1 MSGASEETAPAPERR
16 TKLIEVSLPLEA
28 INRESAREKSI
39 RHGHPSTL
47 HLWWAR
53 RPLAAARA
61 MLFAQLVDD
70 PSSRPDLYRGE
81 EEQKAARQELF
92 DLIEEMVPWEA
103 TRDERIMRKVREKIA
118 ESHGEGPLPPVLD
131 PFAGG
136 GTIPLEAHRLG
147 LQAYASDL
155 NPVPVVINK
164 ALIEI
169 PPLWAG
175 YKPVSLKADL
185 RTNHWP
191 GASGLAEDV
200 RQYGKWMCE
209 EAHARIGTHYPKTKL
224 EDGSEAAVIAWLWA
238 RTVVCPN
245 PTCGV
250 EMPLVTTWW
259 LSKKKNRPRW
269 IKPVVEGRDVRFEI
283 HDGPEGPPD
292 PPKQGRGAKF
302 TCLVCGDLTAD
313 GYIKAEGVA
322 GRMGARLLTTVAE
335 GKRQRIYLE
344 ATEEHER
351 AAVVDLAADVP
362 QERMPVNPRWFS
374 PPFYGLE
381 TYASLFTNRQLL
393 ALTTFSDLVGEAR
406 ERVERDAR
414 DAGMGE
420 AEAADYG
427 KAVALY
433 LGLASSRA
441 ADYCSTIA
449 TWSSNPQ
456 NELVRG
462 TFARQALPMTWDFA
476 ESNVF
481 GPSSGTLDIMV
492 TAVGKAL
499 DLLPA
504 EQTTGHAVQ
513 ADATTRTYD
522 NYVINTDPP
531 YYDNIGYAD
540 LSDFFY
546 VWLRRSL
553 SDIYPEV
560 MTTILT
566 PKEPE
571 LIASP
576 YRHGGS
582 REKAEDHF
590 ERGFVETF
598 THMRAGHHPDY
609 PLVVYYAFKQA
620 ESDDDNGIAS
630 TGWETMLNGLIQ
642 AGWSVTG
649 TWPVRT
655 ERSGRSIGIGT
666 NALASSVVLACRPR
680 HVTAHSTDRRG
691 FLRAL
696 RGELPDALRKLQEGN
711 LAPVDLPQ
719 SAIGPGIAVFSR
731 YAKVTEPD
739 GSAMRVR
746 TALELINDV
755 LADVLN
761 EQEGEFDQ
769 DTRWAIRWFMQHQW
783 AKGAFG
789 DAETLAKAYNVS
801 VKGLQDAHITGSG
814 DSKVWLVP
822 PAELPESY
830 DPESDARIS
839 VWEAAMH
846 LSRVLEGKGAKSGL
860 GPAGELLAGI
870 RRRGEFD
877 EDTIRDLTHLLY
889 SICDRRRWSES
900 GQWFNNLASAWS
912 DLQTEARAAEKRGPR
927 KPQHQPLF

>member
-1 MSGASEETAPAPERR
+1 MSGASEETAPAPAPERR

-70 PSSRPDLYRGE
+70 PSARPDLYPGE
-81 EEQKAARQELF
+81 EEQKAERQRLF

-103 TRDERIMRKVREKIA
+103 TRDERIMRKVREEIV
-118 ESHGEGPLPPVLD
+118 ESHGDGPLPPVLD

-147 LQAYASDL
+147 LEAHASDL

-169 PPLWAG
+169 PPKWAG
-175 YKPVSLKADL
+175 RKPVSPTAEL
-185 RTNHWP
+185 RHEGSWR

-200 RQYGKWMCE
+200 RQYGKWMRE
-209 EAHARIGTHYPKTKL
+209 RAYARIGTHYPKTKL

-238 RTVVCPN
+238 RTVACPD
-245 PTCGV
+245 PACGA
-250 EMPLVTTWW
+250 EMPLVRSFW
-259 LSKKKNRPRW
+259 LSKKKDRPRY
-269 IKPVVEGRDVRFEI
+269 IVPELVDGQVTFTIG
-283 HDGPEGPPD
+283 GPEGEPREGTVD
-292 PPKQGRGAKF
+292 GKGAE
-302 TCLVCGDLTAD
+302 CLVCGNRATLK
-313 GYIKAEGVA
+313 YVRAEGVA
-322 GRMGARLLTTVAE
+322 GRMGAVMMAVVAE
-335 GKRQRIYLE
+335 GKRQRIYLAPTAE
-344 ATEEHER
+344 Q
-351 AAVVDLAADVP
+351 VGAADVGRP
-362 QERMPVNPRWFS
+362 ADVPESELPEQALGFRVQG
-374 PPFYGLE
+374 YGMRKH
-381 TYASLFTNRQLL
+381 ADLFTNRQLL
-393 ALTTFSDLVGEAR
+393 AMTTFSDLVGEAR
-406 ERVERDAR
+406 GRVERDAQ
-414 DAGMGE
+414 DAGMGRS
-420 AEAADYG
+420 EAAEYG

-433 LGLASSRA
+433 LALASSRT
-441 ADYCSTIA
+441 ADLNNSIV
-449 TWSSNPQ
+449 TWSNSRDQARN
-456 NELVRG
+456 L
-462 TFARQALPMTWDFA
+462 FARQAIPMAWDFVEVSPFA
-476 ESNVF
+476 DAAGDLQVSVATA
-481 GPSSGTLDIMV
+481 GRVLDVLPTLD
-492 TAVGKAL
+492 A
-499 DLLPA
+499 P
-504 EQTTGHAVQ
+504 GHVVQ
-513 ADATTRTYD
+513 ADATTRPYD
-522 NYVINTDPP
+522 GYVINTDPP

-540 LSDFFY
+540 LADFFY

-553 SDIYPEV
+553 GDIYPEV
-560 MTTILT
+560 MSTILT

-571 LIASP
+571 LIATP
-576 YRHGGS
+576 FRHNGNWEAA
-582 REKAEDHF
+582 EKHF

-609 PLVVYYAFKQA
+609 PLTVYYAFKQSETDA
-620 ESDDDNGIAS
+620 EDGTAS
-630 TGWETMLNGLIQ
+630 TGWETLLSGLIE

-655 ERSGRSIGIGT
+655 ERTGRSRDIGS

-680 HVTAHSTDRRG
+680 HVTADSTDRRG

-696 RGELPDALRKLQEGN
+696 RSELPDKLRKLQEGN

-739 GSAMRVR
+739 GSPMRVR
-746 TALELINDV
+746 TALGLINDV

-769 DTRWAIRWFMQHQW
+769 DTRWAIRWFEQFQW
-783 AKGAFG
+783 GKGTFG

-801 VKGLQDAHITGSG
+801 VKGLQDAHITASG
-814 DSKVWLVP
+814 DSKVWLVA
-822 PAELPESY
+822 PADLPESY
-830 DPESDARIS
+830 DPETDARIS

-846 LSRVLEGKGAKSGL
+846 LSRVLEGKGAQSGV

-870 RRRGEFD
+870 RARGEFD
-877 EDTIRDLTHLLY
+877 EDAIRDLAHLLY

-900 GQWFNNLASAWS
+900 GQRFNNLASAWS
-912 DLQTEARAAEKRGPR
+912 DLQTEARNAEKRGPR

>member
-1 MSGASEETAPAPERR
+1 MSGATEETAPERR

-70 PSSRPDLYRGE
+70 PSTRSDLSP
-81 EEQKAARQELF
+81 EEQKAERQKLF

-118 ESHGEGPLPPVLD
+118 ESHGDGPIPPILD

-147 LQAYASDL
+147 LESHASDL

-169 PPLWAG
+169 PPKWAG
-175 YKPVSLKADL
+175 RKPVSPTAEL
-185 RTNHWP
+185 RTDGSWR

-200 RQYGKWMCE
+200 RQYGLWMRE
-209 EAHARIGTHYPKTKL
+209 QAHARIGAHYPKAKL
-224 EDGSEAAVIAWLWA
+224 EDGSEAVVIAWLWA
-238 RTVVCPN
+238 RTVTCPS
-245 PTCGV
+245 PSCGA
-250 EMPLVTTWW
+250 EMPLVRSFW
-259 LSKKKNRPRW
+259 LSTKKTRPAYV
-269 IKPVVEGRDVRFEI
+269 IPETV
-283 HDGPEGPPD
+283 DGKVTFTIGGPKGEPRAGTVD
-292 PPKQGRGAKF
+292 GKGAE
-302 TCLVCGDLTAD
+302 CLVCGDRTTLK
-313 GYIKAEGVA
+313 YVRAEGVA
-322 GRMGARLLTTVAE
+322 GRMGAVMMAVVAA
-335 GKRQRIYLE
+335 GKRRRLYLPP
-344 ATEEHER
+344 TPEHVG
-351 AAVVDLAADVP
+351 AAEVGRPADVP
-362 QERMPVNPRWFS
+362 ESDLPEQALGFRVQG
-374 PPFYGLE
+374 YGMRKH
-381 TYASLFTNRQLL
+381 ADLFTNRQLL
-393 ALTTFSDLVGEAR
+393 ALTTFSDLVGEAL

-414 DAGMGE
+414 AAGMGE
-420 AEAADYG
+420 GEAAEYG

-433 LGLASSRA
+433 LGLASSRM
-441 ADYCSTIA
+441 ADLNNSIV
-449 TWSSNPQ
+449 TWSNSRDQARN
-456 NELVRG
+456 L
-462 TFARQALPMTWDFA
+462 FARQAIPMAWDFA
-476 ESNVF
+476 EVSPFADAAGDLQVSVETA
-481 GPSSGTLDIMV
+481 GRVIDVLPTISASGHV
-492 TAVGKAL
+492 A
-499 DLLPA
+499 
-504 EQTTGHAVQ
+504 Q
-513 ADATTRTYD
+513 ADATTRPYDTY
-522 NYVINTDPP
+522 VVNTDPP

-540 LSDFFY
+540 LADFFY

-553 SDIYPEV
+553 GGIYPEV
-560 MTTILT
+560 MSTILT

-571 LIASP
+571 LIATP
-576 YRHGGS
+576 YRHNGS
-582 REKAEDHF
+582 WEAAERHF
-590 ERGFVETF
+590 EQGFVETF
-598 THMRAGHHPDY
+598 SHMRAGHHPDY
-609 PLVVYYAFKQA
+609 PLTVYYAFKQS
-620 ESDDDNGIAS
+620 ETDEEDGTAS
-630 TGWETMLNGLIQ
+630 TGWETLLSGMIA

-655 ERSGRSIGIGT
+655 ERSGRSRDIGS

-680 HVTAHSTDRRG
+680 HATAGSTDRRG

-696 RGELPDALRKLQEGN
+696 RSELPDKLRKLQEGN

-731 YAKVTEPD
+731 YTKVTEPD

-746 TALELINDV
+746 TALGLINDV

-769 DTRWAIRWFMQHQW
+769 DTRWAIRWFEQFQW
-783 AKGAFG
+783 GKGAFG

-801 VKGLQDAHITGSG
+801 VKGLQDAQITKSG
-814 DSKVWLVP
+814 DSKVWLVA
-822 PAELPESY
+822 PADLPETY
-830 DPESDARIS
+830 DPETDARIS

-846 LSRVLEGKGAKSGL
+846 LSRVLEGKGADSGV

-877 EDTIRDLTHLLY
+877 EDTIRDLAHLLY

-900 GQWFNNLASAWS
+900 GQRFNNLASAWS

-927 KPQHQPLF
+927 KPTHQPLF

>member
-1 MSGASEETAPAPERR
+1 MSGATEETAPERR
-16 TKLIEVSLPLEA
+16 TKLIEVSLPLEE

-70 PSSRPDLYRGE
+70 PSARPDLYPGE
-81 EEQKAARQELF
+81 EEQKAERTRLFEL
-92 DLIEEMVPWEA
+92 IKEMVPWEA

-118 ESHGEGPLPPVLD
+118 ESHGDGPLPPVLD

-147 LQAYASDL
+147 LEAHASDL

-169 PPLWAG
+169 PPKWAG
-175 YKPVSLKADL
+175 CKPVSPTAEL
-185 RTNHWP
+185 RHEGSWR

-200 RQYGKWMCE
+200 RQYGKWMRQQ
-209 EAHARIGTHYPKTKL
+209 AYARIGTHYPKAKL

-238 RTVVCPN
+238 RTVTCPN
-245 PTCGV
+245 PACGV
-250 EMPLVTTWW
+250 EMPLVRSFW
-259 LSKKKNRPRW
+259 LTKNKGRPAY
-269 IKPVVEGRDVRFEI
+269 VVPEAADGKVRFTIGGPKGEPRAGTV
-283 HDGPEGPPD
+283 DG
-292 PPKQGRGAKF
+292 KGAE
-302 TCLVCGDLTAD
+302 CLVCGDRATLK
-313 GYIKAEGVA
+313 YVRAEGVA
-322 GRMGARLLTTVAE
+322 GRMGEMMMAVVAE
-335 GKRQRIYLE
+335 GKRRRLYLPPTAE
-344 ATEEHER
+344 Q
-351 AAVVDLAADVP
+351 VGAADVM
-362 QERMPVNPRWFS
+362 RPVDVPESELPDQALGFRVQG
-374 PPFYGLE
+374 YGMRKH
-381 TYASLFTNRQLL
+381 ADLFTNRQLL

-406 ERVERDAR
+406 ERVEWDAR
-414 DAGMGE
+414 DTGME
-420 AEAADYG
+420 ESQAAEYG

-433 LGLASSRA
+433 LGFLVSAV
-441 ADYCSTIA
+441 ADDLSTICSWRSSHGTGA
-449 TWSSNPQ
+449 TRS
-456 NELVRG
+456 
-462 TFARQALPMTWDFA
+462 TFARQALPMVWDFA
-476 ESNVF
+476 ESNPF
-481 GPSSGTLDIMV
+481 AGAAGDLE
-492 TAVGKAL
+492 TAVVSIGRAI
-499 DLLPA
+499 DALPA
-504 EQTTGHAVQ
+504 AGSGWAQQ
-513 ADATTRTYD
+513 ADARNVD
-522 NYVINTDPP
+522 LSAKPVINTDPP

-540 LSDFFY
+540 LADFFY

-553 SDIYPEV
+553 GGIYPEV
-560 MTTILT
+560 MSTILT

-571 LIASP
+571 LIATP
-576 YRHGGS
+576 HRHNGNWEAA
-582 REKAEDHF
+582 EKHF

-598 THMRAGHHPDY
+598 THMRASHHPDY
-609 PLVVYYAFKQA
+609 PLTVYYAFKQA
-620 ESDDDNGIAS
+620 ETDAEDGTAS
-630 TGWETMLNGLIQ
+630 TGCETLLSGLIE

-655 ERSGRSIGIGT
+655 ERTGRSRDIGS

-680 HVTAHSTDRRG
+680 HITAGSTDRRG

-696 RGELPDALRKLQEGN
+696 RSELPDKLRKLQEGN

-739 GSAMRVR
+739 GSPMRVR
-746 TALELINDV
+746 TALGLINDV

-769 DTRWAIRWFMQHQW
+769 DTRWAIRWFEQFQW
-783 AKGAFG
+783 GKGTFG

-801 VKGLQDAHITGSG
+801 VKGLQDAHITRSG
-814 DSKVWLVP
+814 DSKVWLVA
-822 PAELPESY
+822 PADLPESY
-830 DPESDARIS
+830 DPGTDLRIS

-846 LSRVLEGKGAKSGL
+846 LSRVLEGKGAQSGV

-877 EDTIRDLTHLLY
+877 EDTIRDLAHLLY

-900 GQWFNNLASAWS
+900 GQRFNNLASAWS

>member
-1 MSGASEETAPAPERR
+1 MSGATEETAPERR

-70 PSSRPDLYRGE
+70 PSARPDLYPGE
-81 EEQKAARQELF
+81 EEQKAARQKLF

-118 ESHGEGPLPPVLD
+118 ESNGGSVPPVLD

-147 LQAYASDL
+147 VEAHASDL
-155 NPVPVVINK
+155 NPVPVLINK

-169 PPLWAG
+169 PPRWAG
-175 YKPVSLKADL
+175 RRPVSPDAEL
-185 RTNHWP
+185 RTDDWP

-200 RQYGKWMCE
+200 RQYGKWMRE
-209 EAHARIGTHYPKTKL
+209 QAHARIGAHYPMAKR
-224 EDGSEAAVIAWLWA
+224 EDGSKAAVIAWLWA
-238 RTVVCPN
+238 RTVACPN
-245 PTCGV
+245 PACGV
-250 EMPLVTTWW
+250 EMPLVRSFW
-259 LSKKKNRPRW
+259 LSKKKDRPAYV
-269 IKPVVEGRDVRFEI
+269 IPETKGGTVTFTIGGPKGEPRDGTV
-283 HDGPEGPPD
+283 DG
-292 PPKQGRGAKF
+292 KGAE
-302 TCLVCGDLTAD
+302 CLVCGDRTTLK
-313 GYIKAEGVA
+313 YVRAEGAA
-322 GRMGARLLTTVAE
+322 GRMGAMMMAVVAE
-335 GKRQRIYLE
+335 GKRRRVYVPP
-344 ATEEHER
+344 TPEHL
-351 AAVVDLAADVP
+351 AAADVL
-362 QERMPVNPRWFS
+362 RPVNVPESELPEKALSFRVQA
-374 PPFYGLE
+374 YGMRKHAE
-381 TYASLFTNRQLL
+381 LFTNRQLL

-406 ERVERDAR
+406 EKVERDAGE
-414 DAGMGE
+414 AGMDV
-420 AEAADYG
+420 AEAAEYA

-456 NELVRG
+456 NELVRS

-499 DLLPA
+499 DFLPA
-504 EQTTGHAVQ
+504 EQTTGHADQ

-522 NYVINTDPP
+522 KYVINTDPP

-553 SDIYPEV
+553 GGIYSEV
-560 MTTILT
+560 MSTILT

-571 LIASP
+571 LIASS
-576 YRHGGS
+576 YRHGS

-590 ERGFVETF
+590 ERGFVKTF
-598 THMRAGHHPDY
+598 THMRAGHHADY
-609 PLVVYYAFKQA
+609 PLVVYYAFKQSETDD
-620 ESDDDNGIAS
+620 ESGIAS

-642 AGWSVTG
+642 TGWSVTG

-655 ERSGRSIGIGT
+655 ERTGRSIGIGT
-666 NALASSVVLACRPR
+666 NALASSVVLTCRPR
-680 HVTAHSTDRRG
+680 HATAGSTDRRG

-696 RGELPDALRKLQEGN
+696 RSELPDKLRKLQEGN

-739 GSAMRVR
+739 GSPMRVR
-746 TALELINDV
+746 TALGLINDV

-769 DTRWAIRWFMQHQW
+769 GTRWAIRWFEQFQW
-783 AKGAFG
+783 GKGAFG

-801 VKGLQDAHITGSG
+801 VKGLQDAHITKSG
-814 DSKVWLVP
+814 DSKVWLVAP
-822 PAELPESY
+822 VDLPESY
-830 DPESDARIS
+830 APDTDARIS

-846 LSRVLEGKGAKSGL
+846 LSRLLEGKGSGSGL

-877 EDTIRDLTHLLY
+877 EDTIRDLAHLLY

-900 GQWFNNLASAWS
+900 GQRFNNLASAWS
-912 DLQTEARAAEKRGPR
+912 DLQTEARAAEKRGPS
-927 KPQHQPLF
+927 KPTHQPLF

>member
-1 MSGASEETAPAPERR
+1 MSGATEETAPERR
-16 TKLIEVSLPLEA
+16 TKLIEVSLPLEV

-70 PSSRPDLYRGE
+70 PSARPDLYPTE
-81 EEQKAARQELF
+81 DKQKAARQDLF
-92 DLIEEMVPWEA
+92 DLIEKMVPWEA
-103 TRDERIMRKVREKIA
+103 TRDERIMREVREKIA
-118 ESHGEGPLPPVLD
+118 ESHGDGPLPPILD

-147 LQAYASDL
+147 LEAHASDL

-169 PPLWAG
+169 PPRWAG
-175 YKPVSLKADL
+175 RKPVSPTAEL
-185 RTNHWP
+185 RTDSWP

-200 RQYGKWMCE
+200 RQYGGWMRE
-209 EAHARIGTHYPKTKL
+209 QARARIGSHYPKAKL

-238 RTVVCPN
+238 RTVACPN
-245 PTCGV
+245 PSCGV

-259 LSKKKNRPRW
+259 LSKKKNRLRW
-269 IKPVVEGRDVRFEI
+269 INPVVEGRDVRFEI

-302 TCLVCGDLTAD
+302 TCLVCGDPTPE
-313 GYIKAEGVA
+313 GYIKAEGMA
-322 GRMGARLLTTVAE
+322 RRMGARLLATVAE

-344 ATEEHER
+344 ATEEHEVA
-351 AAVVDLAADVP
+351 AAVERPADVP
-362 QERMPVNPRWFS
+362 EQLLAEDPRNIWCVN
-374 PPFYGLE
+374 YGL
-381 TYASLFTNRQLL
+381 SSVDRLFTNRQLL
-393 ALTTFSDLVGEAR
+393 ALTMFSDLVGEAH

-420 AEAADYG
+420 AEAAEYG

-433 LGLASSRA
+433 LGLASSRT
-441 ADYCSTIA
+441 ADLNNSIV
-449 TWSSNPQ
+449 TWSNSRDQARN
-456 NELVRG
+456 L
-462 TFARQALPMTWDFA
+462 FSRQAIPMAWDFVEVSPFA
-476 ESNVF
+476 DAAGDLQVSVATAGRVIEVL
-481 GPSSGTLDIMV
+481 PTIDASGHV
-492 TAVGKAL
+492 T
-499 DLLPA
+499 
-504 EQTTGHAVQ
+504 Q
-513 ADATTRTYD
+513 ADATTRPYD
-522 NYVINTDPP
+522 NYVVNTDPP

-553 SDIYPEV
+553 GSIYPEV
-560 MTTILT
+560 MSTILT

-582 REKAEDHF
+582 KGKAEEHF
-590 ERGFVETF
+590 ERGFIETF
-598 THMRAGHHPDY
+598 TRMRAGHHPDC

-620 ESDDDNGIAS
+620 ENDDEDGTAS

-642 AGWSVTG
+642 AGWTVTG

-655 ERSGRSIGIGT
+655 ERAGRSIGIGT

-680 HVTAHSTDRRG
+680 HVTAGSTDRRG

-696 RGELPDALRKLQEGN
+696 GSELPDKLRKLQEGN

-739 GSAMRVR
+739 GTAMRVR
-746 TALELINDV
+746 TALGLINDV

-769 DTRWAIRWFMQHQW
+769 DTRWAIRWFEQFQW
-783 AKGAFG
+783 GKGAFG

-801 VKGLQDAHITGSG
+801 VRGLQDAHITGSG
-814 DSKVWLVP
+814 NSKVWLVA
-822 PAELPESY
+822 PADLPESY

-846 LSRVLEGKGAKSGL
+846 LSRVLEGKGAQSGV

-877 EDTIRDLTHLLY
+877 EDTIRDLAHLLY
-889 SICDRRRWSES
+889 SFCERRRWSES
-900 GQWFNNLASAWS
+900 GQRFNNLASAWS
-912 DLQTEARAAEKRGPR
+912 DLQAEARRAEKRGPR
-927 KPQHQPLF
+927 KPEHQPLF

>member
-1 MSGASEETAPAPERR
+1 VSGATEETAPERR
-16 TKLIEVSLPLEA
+16 TKLIEVSLPLEV

-70 PSSRPDLYRGE
+70 PSSRSDLSD
-81 EEQKAARQELF
+81 EEQKAERQKLF

-118 ESHGEGPLPPVLD
+118 ESHGDGPLPPILD

-147 LQAYASDL
+147 LESHASDL

-169 PPLWAG
+169 PPRWAG
-175 YKPVSLKADL
+175 RKPVSPTAEL
-185 RTNHWP
+185 RTDGSWR

-200 RQYGKWMCE
+200 RQYGKWMRE
-209 EAHARIGTHYPKTKL
+209 QAHARIGAHYPKAKL

-238 RTVVCPN
+238 RTVTCPN

-250 EMPLVTTWW
+250 DMPLVSTWW

-269 IKPVVEGRDVRFEI
+269 IKPEVEGKSVRFEI
-283 HDGPEGPPD
+283 HDGPEGPSD

-302 TCLVCGDLTAD
+302 TCLVCGDLTSES
-313 GYIKAEGVA
+313 YIKAEGMA
-322 GRMGARLLTTVAE
+322 GRMGARLLATVAE

-344 ATEEHER
+344 ATEEQER
-351 AAVVDLAADVP
+351 AADAERPDDVP
-362 QERMPVNPRWFS
+362 EQLLAEDPRNIWCVN
-374 PPFYGLE
+374 YGL
-381 TYASLFTNRQLL
+381 TSMDRLFTNRQLL

-414 DAGMGE
+414 AAGMRE
-420 AEAADYG
+420 NEAAEYG
-427 KAVALY
+427 KTVALY
-433 LGLASSRA
+433 LGLASSRM

-456 NELVRG
+456 NELVRS

-481 GPSSGTLDIMV
+481 GPSSGTLDIMI

-499 DLLPA
+499 DVLPA
-504 EQTTGHAVQ
+504 EQATGHAVQ
-513 ADATTRTYD
+513 ADATTRPYD

-553 SDIYPEV
+553 GGIYPEI
-560 MTTILT
+560 MSTILT

-582 REKAEDHF
+582 WEKAETHF
-590 ERGFVETF
+590 EQGFVETF
-598 THMRAGHHPDY
+598 THMRAGHHPDF
-609 PLVVYYAFKQA
+609 PLVVYYAFKQS
-620 ESDDDNGIAS
+620 ESDDEDGTAS

-655 ERSGRSIGIGT
+655 ERAGRSIGIGT

-680 HVTAHSTDRRG
+680 HVTAGSTDRRG

-696 RGELPDALRKLQEGN
+696 RNELPDKLRKLQEGN

-731 YAKVTEPD
+731 YTKVTEPD

-746 TALELINDV
+746 TALGLINDV

-769 DTRWAIRWFMQHQW
+769 DTRWAIRWFEQFQW
-783 AKGAFG
+783 GKGAFG

-801 VKGLQDAHITGSG
+801 VKGLQDAQITSSG
-814 DSKVWLVP
+814 DSKVWLVA
-822 PAELPESY
+822 PADLPETY
-830 DPESDARIS
+830 DPETDARIS

-846 LSRVLEGKGAKSGL
+846 LSRVLEGKGADSGV

-877 EDTIRDLTHLLY
+877 EDTIRDLAHLLY

-900 GQWFNNLASAWS
+900 GQRFNNLASAWS

-927 KPQHQPLF
+927 KPTHQPLF

>member
-1 MSGASEETAPAPERR
+1 MSGATEGTAPERR
-16 TKLIEVSLPLEA
+16 TKLIEVALPLEA

-70 PSSRPDLYRGE
+70 PSARPDLYPGE
-81 EEQKAARQELF
+81 EEQKAARQKLF

-103 TRDERIMRKVREKIA
+103 TREERIMRKVREKIA
-118 ESHGEGPLPPVLD
+118 ESNGDGPLPPVLD

-147 LQAYASDL
+147 LQAHASDL

-169 PPLWAG
+169 PPRWAG
-175 YKPVSLKADL
+175 SKPVSPTADL

-200 RQYGKWMCE
+200 RQYGKWMRQQ
-209 EAHARIGTHYPKTKL
+209 AQTRIGAHYPKAKL
-224 EDGSEAAVIAWLWA
+224 EDGGEAPVIAWLWA
-238 RTVVCPN
+238 RTVTCPN
-245 PTCGV
+245 PACGV

-259 LSKKKNRPRW
+259 LSKKKDRPRW
-269 IKPVVEGRDVRFEI
+269 INPVVEGKNFRFEI

-302 TCLVCGDLTAD
+302 TCLVCGDLTND

-322 GRMGARLLTTVAE
+322 GRIGARLLATVAE
-335 GKRQRIYLE
+335 GKRRRIYLE

-351 AAVVDLAADVP
+351 AAAVERPGDVP
-362 QERMPVNPRWFS
+362 EQMLAEDPRNIWCVN
-374 PPFYGLE
+374 YGLI
-381 TYASLFTNRQLL
+381 SVDRLFTNRQLL
-393 ALTTFSDLVGEAR
+393 ALTTVSDLVGEAR
-406 ERVERDAR
+406 ERVEADAR
-414 DAGMGE
+414 NAGMGE
-420 AEAADYG
+420 VKAAEYG

-433 LGLASSRA
+433 LGFLVSAV
-441 ADYCSTIA
+441 ADDLSTICSWRTSHGTGA
-449 TWSSNPQ
+449 TRS
-456 NELVRG
+456 
-462 TFARQALPMTWDFA
+462 TFARQALPMVWDFA
-476 ESNVF
+476 ESNPF
-481 GPSSGTLDIMV
+481 AGAAGDLE
-492 TAVGKAL
+492 TAAVSIGRTIDA
-499 DLLPA
+499 LPA
-504 EQTTGHAVQ
+504 AIPGSAQQ
-513 ADATTRTYD
+513 ADARTVD
-522 NYVINTDPP
+522 LSAGPVISTDPP

-546 VWLRRSL
+546 VWLRRSIG
-553 SDIYPEV
+553 DIYPEV
-560 MTTILT
+560 MSTILT

-582 REKAEDHF
+582 WEKAEDYF
-590 ERGFVETF
+590 EQGFVETF
-598 THMRAGHHPDY
+598 THMRVGHHPDY

-620 ESDDDNGIAS
+620 ESDDEDGIAS

-680 HVTAHSTDRRG
+680 HVTAGSTDRRG

-696 RGELPDALRKLQEGN
+696 RSELPDKLRKLQEGN

-746 TALELINDV
+746 TALGLINDV
-755 LADVLN
+755 LAEVLN
-761 EQEGEFDQ
+761 EQEGEFDK
-769 DTRWAIRWFMQHQW
+769 DTRWAIRWFEQFQW
-783 AKGAFG
+783 VKGAFG

-801 VKGLQDAHITGSG
+801 VKGLQDAQITKSG
-814 DSKVWLVP
+814 DSKVWLVA
-822 PAELPESY
+822 PADLPESY

-870 RRRGEFD
+870 RRRAEFD
-877 EDTIRDLTHLLY
+877 EDTIRDLAHLLY

-900 GQWFNNLASAWS
+900 GQRFNNLASAWS

-927 KPQHQPLF
+927 KPEHQPLF

>member
-70 PSSRPDLYRGE
+70 PASRPDLYRGE

-118 ESHGEGPLPPVLD
+118 ESHGDGPLPPVLD

-169 PPLWAG
+169 PPKWAG
-175 YKPVSLKADL
+175 RKPVSPTAEL
-185 RTNHWP
+185 RHEGSWR

-200 RQYGKWMCE
+200 RQYGKWMRE
-209 EAHARIGTHYPKTKL
+209 RAYASIGKHYPKAKL
-224 EDGSEAAVIAWLWA
+224 EDGTERPVIAWLWA
-238 RTVVCPN
+238 RTVACPD
-245 PTCGV
+245 PACGA
-250 EMPLVTTWW
+250 EMPLVRSFW
-259 LSKKKNRPRW
+259 LSKKKDRPRY
-269 IKPVVEGRDVRFEI
+269 IVPEPMDGQVTFTIG
-283 HDGPEGPPD
+283 GPEGEPREGTVD
-292 PPKQGRGAKF
+292 GKGAE
-302 TCLVCGDLTAD
+302 CLVCGNRATLK
-313 GYIKAEGVA
+313 YVRAEGVA
-322 GRMGARLLTTVAE
+322 GRMSAVMMAVVAE
-335 GKRQRIYLE
+335 GKRRRIYLPP
-344 ATEEHER
+344 TMEHVG
-351 AAVVDLAADVP
+351 AAEVGRPAKVPESELPEKALSFRVQAYGMTKHAD
-362 QERMPVNPRWFS
+362 
-374 PPFYGLE
+374 
-381 TYASLFTNRQLL
+381 LFTNRQLL
-393 ALTTFSDLVGEAR
+393 ALTTFGDLVGEAR
-406 ERVERDAR
+406 KRVERDAR
-414 DAGMGE
+414 GAGME
-420 AEAADYG
+420 KAEAAEYG

-441 ADYCSTIA
+441 ADYCSTIS

-456 NELVRG
+456 NELVRS

-499 DLLPA
+499 ELLPA
-504 EQTTGHAVQ
+504 EQATGNAVQ
-513 ADATTRTYD
+513 ADATTRSYD
-522 NYVINTDPP
+522 DYVINTDPP

-540 LSDFFY
+540 LSDYFY
-546 VWLRRSL
+546 VWLRSSL

-560 MTTILT
+560 MSTILT

-590 ERGFVETF
+590 EQGFVETF
-598 THMRAGHHPDY
+598 THMRAGHHPDF

-620 ESDDDNGIAS
+620 ETDNENGIAS

-680 HVTAHSTDRRG
+680 HVTAGSTDRRG

-696 RGELPDALRKLQEGN
+696 RSELPEKLRKLQEGN

-739 GSAMRVR
+739 GSPMRVR
-746 TALELINDV
+746 TALGLINDV

-769 DTRWAIRWFMQHQW
+769 DTRWAIRWFEQFHW
-783 AKGAFG
+783 GKGTFG

-801 VKGLQDAHITGSG
+801 VKGLEDAHITASG
-814 DSKVWLVP
+814 DSKVWLVA
-822 PAELPESY
+822 PADLPESY
-830 DPESDARIS
+830 DPETDVRIS

-846 LSRVLEGKGAKSGL
+846 LSRVLDGKGAQSGV

-870 RRRGEFD
+870 RQRGEFD
-877 EDTIRDLTHLLY
+877 EDAIRDLAHLLY
-889 SICDRRRWSES
+889 SVCDRRRWSES
-900 GQWFNNLASAWS
+900 GQRFNNLASAWS

>member
-1 MSGASEETAPAPERR
+1 MSGATEETAPERR

-70 PSSRPDLYRGE
+70 PSARPDLYPGE
-81 EEQKAARQELF
+81 EEQKAARQKLF

-118 ESHGEGPLPPVLD
+118 ESNGGSVPPVLD

-147 LQAYASDL
+147 LKAHASDL

-169 PPLWAG
+169 PPRWAG
-175 YKPVSLKADL
+175 RRPVSPNAEL
-185 RTNHWP
+185 RTDDWP

-200 RQYGKWMCE
+200 RQYGKWMRDQ
-209 EAHARIGTHYPKTKL
+209 AYARIGTHYPKAKL
-224 EDGSEAAVIAWLWA
+224 EDGSEAVVIAWLWA
-238 RTVVCPN
+238 RTVACPN
-245 PTCGV
+245 PACGV
-250 EMPLVTTWW
+250 EMPLVRSFW
-259 LSKKKNRPRW
+259 LSKKKDRPAY
-269 IKPVVEGRDVRFEI
+269 VVPETRGGTVTFTIGGPKGEPRDGTV
-283 HDGPEGPPD
+283 DG
-292 PPKQGRGAKF
+292 KGAE
-302 TCLVCGDLTAD
+302 CLVCGDRAPLK
-313 GYIKAEGVA
+313 YVRAEGVA
-322 GRMGARLLTTVAE
+322 GRMGAMMMAVVAE
-335 GKRQRIYLE
+335 GQRRRVYLPPT
-344 ATEEHER
+344 AEH
-351 AAVVDLAADVP
+351 VGAADVGRP
-362 QERMPVNPRWFS
+362 ADVPESELPDQALGFRVQG
-374 PPFYGLE
+374 YGMRKH
-381 TYASLFTNRQLL
+381 ADLFTNRQLL

-414 DAGMGE
+414 NAGMRE
-420 AEAADYG
+420 EDAAEYA

-433 LGLASSRA
+433 LALAFSRT
-441 ADYCSTIA
+441 ADLNNSIV
-449 TWSSNPQ
+449 TWSNSRDQARN
-456 NELVRG
+456 L
-462 TFARQALPMTWDFA
+462 FARQAIPMAWDFVEVSPFA
-476 ESNVF
+476 DAAGDLQVSVATA
-481 GPSSGTLDIMV
+481 GRVLD
-492 TAVGKAL
+492 T
-499 DLLPA
+499 LPA
-504 EQTTGHAVQ
+504 IEVPGYVTQ

-522 NYVINTDPP
+522 NFVINTDPP

-540 LSDFFY
+540 LADFFY

-553 SDIYPEV
+553 GSIYPEV
-560 MTTILT
+560 MSTILT

-571 LIASP
+571 LIATP
-576 YRHGGS
+576 FRHNGNW
-582 REKAEDHF
+582 EAAERHF

-598 THMRAGHHPDY
+598 SHMRAGHHPDY
-609 PLVVYYAFKQA
+609 PLAVYYAFKQSETDA
-620 ESDDDNGIAS
+620 VDGTAS
-630 TGWETMLNGLIQ
+630 TGWETLLSGLIE

-655 ERSGRSIGIGT
+655 ERTGRSRDIGS

-680 HVTAHSTDRRG
+680 HITAGSTDRRG

-696 RGELPDALRKLQEGN
+696 RSELPDKLRKLQEGN

-739 GSAMRVR
+739 GSPMRVR
-746 TALELINDV
+746 TALGLINDV

-769 DTRWAIRWFMQHQW
+769 DTRWAIRWFEQFQW
-783 AKGAFG
+783 GKGAFG

-801 VKGLQDAHITGSG
+801 VKGLQDAQITKSG
-814 DSKVWLVP
+814 DSKVWLVA
-822 PAELPESY
+822 PADLPASY
-830 DPESDARIS
+830 DPETDARIS

-846 LSRVLEGKGAKSGL
+846 LSRLLEGKGSGSGL

-870 RRRGEFD
+870 RRRGAFD
-877 EDTIRDLTHLLY
+877 EDAIRDLAHLLY

-900 GQWFNNLASAWS
+900 GQLFNNLASAWS
-912 DLQTEARAAEKRGPR
+912 DLQTEARAAEKRGPS
-927 KPQHQPLF
+927 KPTHQPLF

>member
-1 MSGASEETAPAPERR
+1 MSGATEETAPERR

-70 PSSRPDLYRGE
+70 PSMRSDLSE
-81 EEQKAARQELF
+81 EEQKAERQKLF

-118 ESHGEGPLPPVLD
+118 ESHGDSPLPPVLD

-147 LQAYASDL
+147 LESHASDL

-169 PPLWAG
+169 PPRWAG
-175 YKPVSLKADL
+175 RKPVSPTAEL
-185 RTNHWP
+185 RTDGSWR

-200 RQYGKWMCE
+200 RQYGKWMRE
-209 EAHARIGTHYPKTKL
+209 QAHARIGAHYPKAKL
-224 EDGSEAAVIAWLWA
+224 EDGSEAPVIAWLWA
-238 RTVVCPN
+238 RTVTCPS
-245 PTCGV
+245 PSCGA
-250 EMPLVTTWW
+250 EMPLVRSFW
-259 LSKKKNRPRW
+259 LSTKKTRPAYV
-269 IKPVVEGRDVRFEI
+269 IPETV
-283 HDGPEGPPD
+283 DGKVTFAIGGPKGGPRAGTVD
-292 PPKQGRGAKF
+292 GKGAE
-302 TCLVCGDLTAD
+302 CLVCGDRATLK
-313 GYIKAEGVA
+313 YVRAEGVA
-322 GRMGARLLTTVAE
+322 GRMGAVMMAVVAA
-335 GKRQRIYLE
+335 GKRRRLYLPP
-344 ATEEHER
+344 TPEHVG
-351 AAVVDLAADVP
+351 AAEVGRPADVP
-362 QERMPVNPRWFS
+362 ESDLPDQALGFRVQG
-374 PPFYGLE
+374 YGMRKH
-381 TYASLFTNRQLL
+381 ADLFTNRQLL

-414 DAGMGE
+414 AAGMGE
-420 AEAADYG
+420 GEAAEYG
-427 KAVALY
+427 RAVALY
-433 LGLASSRA
+433 LGLASSRM
-441 ADYCSTIA
+441 ADLNNSIV
-449 TWSSNPQ
+449 TWSNSRDQARN
-456 NELVRG
+456 L
-462 TFARQALPMTWDFA
+462 FARQAIPMAWDFA
-476 ESNVF
+476 EVSPFADAAGDLQVSVETA
-481 GPSSGTLDIMV
+481 GRVIDVLPTISASGHV
-492 TAVGKAL
+492 A
-499 DLLPA
+499 
-504 EQTTGHAVQ
+504 Q
-513 ADATTRTYD
+513 ADATTRPYDTY
-522 NYVINTDPP
+522 VVNTDPP

-540 LSDFFY
+540 LADFFY

-553 SDIYPEV
+553 RDIYPEV
-560 MTTILT
+560 MSTILT

-571 LIASP
+571 LIATP
-576 YRHGGS
+576 YRHNGS
-582 REKAEDHF
+582 WEAAERHF
-590 ERGFVETF
+590 EQGFVETF
-598 THMRAGHHPDY
+598 SHMREGHHPDY
-609 PLVVYYAFKQA
+609 PLTVYYAFKQS
-620 ESDDDNGIAS
+620 ETDEEDGTAS
-630 TGWETMLNGLIQ
+630 TGWETLLSGMIA

-655 ERSGRSIGIGT
+655 ERSGRSRDIGS

-680 HVTAHSTDRRG
+680 HATAGSTDRRG

-696 RGELPDALRKLQEGN
+696 RNELPDKLRKLQEGN

-731 YAKVTEPD
+731 YKKVTEPD

-746 TALELINDV
+746 TALGLINDV

-769 DTRWAIRWFMQHQW
+769 DTRWAIRWFEQFQW
-783 AKGAFG
+783 EKGAFG

-801 VKGLQDAHITGSG
+801 VKGLQDAQITKSG
-814 DSKVWLVP
+814 DSKVWLVA
-822 PAELPESY
+822 PADLPETY
-830 DPESDARIS
+830 DPETDARIS

-846 LSRVLEGKGAKSGL
+846 LSRVLEGKGADSGV

-877 EDTIRDLTHLLY
+877 EDTIRDLAHILY

-912 DLQTEARAAEKRGPR
+912 DLQTEARAAERRGPR
-927 KPQHQPLF
+927 KPIKQQLF

>member
-1 MSGASEETAPAPERR
+1 MSGATEWTAPERR
-16 TKLIEVSLPLEA
+16 LKLIEVSLPLEE

-70 PSSRPDLYRGE
+70 PSARPDLYPTE
-81 EEQKAARQELF
+81 EEQKAERNRLF
-92 DLIEEMVPWEA
+92 NLIKEMVPWEA
-103 TRDERIMRKVREKIA
+103 TRDERIMRKTREKIA
-118 ESHGEGPLPPVLD
+118 ESNEGSLPPVLD

-147 LQAYASDL
+147 LQAHASDL

-169 PPLWAG
+169 PPRWAG
-175 YKPVSLKADL
+175 RKPVSPSADL
-185 RTNHWP
+185 RTDDWP

-200 RQYGKWMCE
+200 RQYGKWMRDQ
-209 EAHARIGTHYPKTKL
+209 AHTRIGTHYPKAKL
-224 EDGSEAAVIAWLWA
+224 EDGSGAAVIAWLWA
-238 RTVVCPN
+238 RTVACPN
-245 PTCGV
+245 PACGV
-250 EMPLVTTWW
+250 EMPLVRSFW
-259 LSKKKNRPRW
+259 LSKKKDRPAY
-269 IKPVVEGRDVRFEI
+269 VVPETA
-283 HDGPEGPPD
+283 DGTVTFTIGGPKGEPRAGTVD
-292 PPKQGRGAKF
+292 GKGAE
-302 TCLVCGDLTAD
+302 CLVCGDRTTLK
-313 GYIKAEGVA
+313 YVRAEGVA
-322 GRMGARLLTTVAE
+322 GRMGAVMMAVVAE
-335 GKRQRIYLE
+335 GKRQRVYLSP
-344 ATEEHER
+344 TPEHVGASNVER
-351 AAVVDLAADVP
+351 PVDGPESELPEQALGFRVQGYGMKRHAD
-362 QERMPVNPRWFS
+362 
-374 PPFYGLE
+374 
-381 TYASLFTNRQLL
+381 LFTNRQLL
-393 ALTTFSDLVGEAR
+393 AMTTFSDLVSEAR
-406 ERVERDAR
+406 ERVEQDAK
-414 DAGMGE
+414 DAGVE
-420 AEAADYG
+420 DVEAAEYG

-433 LGLASSRA
+433 LGLASSRT
-441 ADYCSTIA
+441 ADYNSTIA

-456 NELVRG
+456 NELVRS

-492 TAVGKAL
+492 AAVGRAL

-504 EQTTGHAVQ
+504 EQTAGHAVQ
-513 ADATTRTYD
+513 ADATTRTYE

-540 LSDFFY
+540 LADFFY

-553 SDIYPEV
+553 GPIYPEV
-560 MTTILT
+560 MSTILT

-571 LIASP
+571 LIATP
-576 YRHGGS
+576 YRHNGNS
-582 REKAEDHF
+582 EAAERHF

-609 PLVVYYAFKQA
+609 PLAVYYAFKQSETDA
-620 ESDDDNGIAS
+620 VDGTAS
-630 TGWETMLNGLIQ
+630 TGWETLLSGMIE
-642 AGWSVTG
+642 AGWSVTA

-655 ERSGRSIGIGT
+655 ERSGRSRDIGS

-680 HVTAHSTDRRG
+680 HITADSTDRRG

-696 RGELPDALRKLQEGN
+696 RSELPDKLRKLQEGN

-746 TALELINDV
+746 TALGLINDV

-769 DTRWAIRWFMQHQW
+769 DTRWAIRWFEQFQW
-783 AKGAFG
+783 GKGTFG

-801 VKGLQDAHITGSG
+801 VKGLQDAHITRSG
-814 DSKVWLVP
+814 DSKVWLVA

-830 DPESDARIS
+830 DPETDARIS

-846 LSRVLEGKGAKSGL
+846 LSRLLEGKGSKSGM

-877 EDTIRDLTHLLY
+877 EDAIRDLAHLLY

-900 GQWFNNLASAWS
+900 GQRFNNLASAWS
-912 DLQTEARAAEKRGPR
+912 DLQTEARAAEKRGPS

>member
-1 MSGASEETAPAPERR
+1 
-16 TKLIEVSLPLEA
+16 
-28 INRESAREKSI
+28 
-39 RHGHPSTL
+39 
-47 HLWWAR
+47 
-53 RPLAAARA
+53 
-61 MLFAQLVDD
+61 
-70 PSSRPDLYRGE
+70 
-81 EEQKAARQELF
+81 
-92 DLIEEMVPWEA
+92 
-103 TRDERIMRKVREKIA
+103 
-118 ESHGEGPLPPVLD
+118 
-131 PFAGG
+131 
-136 GTIPLEAHRLG
+136 LEAHRLG
-147 LQAYASDL
+147 LEAHASDL

-169 PPLWAG
+169 PPKWAG
-175 YKPVSLKADL
+175 RKPVSPTAEL
-185 RTNHWP
+185 RHEGSWR

-200 RQYGKWMCE
+200 RQYGKWMRE
-209 EAHARIGTHYPKTKL
+209 QAYARIGAHYPKAKL

-238 RTVVCPN
+238 RTVACPN
-245 PTCGV
+245 PACGV

-259 LSKKKNRPRW
+259 LSKKKDRPRW
-269 IKPVVEGRDVRFEI
+269 INPVVEGRNVRFEI
-283 HDGPEGPPD
+283 HDGPEGPPA

-302 TCLVCGDLTAD
+302 TCLVCGDPTPE

-322 GRMGARLLTTVAE
+322 RRMGARLLATVAE

-344 ATEEHER
+344 ATEEQELA
-351 AAVVDLAADVP
+351 AAVERPANVPEQPLAEDP
-362 QERMPVNPRWFS
+362 RNIWCVN
-374 PPFYGLE
+374 YGL
-381 TYASLFTNRQLL
+381 TSVDRLFTNRQML
-393 ALTTFSDLVGEAR
+393 ALTTVSDLVGNAR
-406 ERVERDAR
+406 ERVEQDAR

-420 AEAADYG
+420 AEAAEYG

-433 LGLASSRA
+433 LALASSRT
-441 ADYCSTIA
+441 ADLNNSIV
-449 TWSSNPQ
+449 TWSNGRDQARNLFS
-456 NELVRG
+456 
-462 TFARQALPMTWDFA
+462 RQAIPMAWDFVEVSPFA
-476 ESNVF
+476 DAAGDLQVSVATAGRVIEVL
-481 GPSSGTLDIMV
+481 PTSSG
-492 TAVGKAL
+492 
-499 DLLPA
+499 P
-504 EQTTGHAVQ
+504 GHVAQ
-513 ADATTRTYD
+513 ADATTRPYA

-553 SDIYPEV
+553 RDIYPEV
-560 MTTILT
+560 MSTILT

-582 REKAEDHF
+582 REKAEEHF
-590 ERGFVETF
+590 ESGFVETF
-598 THMRAGHHPDY
+598 THMRSGHHPDF
-609 PLVVYYAFKQA
+609 PLVVYYAFKQS
-620 ESDDDNGIAS
+620 ETDDENGIAS

-655 ERSGRSIGIGT
+655 ERAGRSIGIGT

-680 HVTAHSTDRRG
+680 HITAGSTDRRG

-696 RGELPDALRKLQEGN
+696 RSELPDKLRKLQEGN

-731 YAKVTEPD
+731 YANVTEPD
-739 GSAMRVR
+739 GSPMRVR
-746 TALELINDV
+746 TALGLINDV

-769 DTRWAIRWFMQHQW
+769 DTRWAIRWFEQFQW
-783 AKGAFG
+783 GKGAFG

-801 VKGLQDAHITGSG
+801 VKGLQDAHITASG
-814 DSKVWLVP
+814 DSKVWLVA

-830 DPESDARIS
+830 DPETDSRIS

-846 LSRVLEGKGAKSGL
+846 LSRVLDGKGAQSGV

-870 RRRGEFD
+870 RARGEFD
-877 EDTIRDLTHLLY
+877 EDTIRDLAHLLY

-900 GQWFNNLASAWS
+900 GQRFNNLASAWS
-912 DLQTEARAAEKRGPR
+912 DLQTEARNAEKRGPR

>member
-1 MSGASEETAPAPERR
+1 MSGATEETAAAPERR
-16 TKLIEVSLPLEA
+16 TKLIEVSLPLEE

-70 PSSRPDLYRGE
+70 PGSRPDLYPSP
-81 EEQKAARQELF
+81 EEQKAERIRLF
-92 DLIEEMVPWEA
+92 NLIKKMVPWEA
-103 TRDERIMRKVREKIA
+103 TRDERIMREVREKIA
-118 ESHGEGPLPPVLD
+118 ESHGDGPLPPVLD

-147 LQAYASDL
+147 LEAHASDL

-169 PPLWAG
+169 PPKWAG
-175 YKPVSLKADL
+175 RKPVSPTAEL
-185 RTNHWP
+185 RHEGSWR

-200 RQYGKWMCE
+200 RQYGKWMRE
-209 EAHARIGTHYPKTKL
+209 QAYARIGTHYPKAKL

-238 RTVVCPN
+238 RTVACPD
-245 PTCGV
+245 PACGA
-250 EMPLVTTWW
+250 EMPLVRSFW
-259 LSKKKNRPRW
+259 LSKKKDRPCYVVPE
-269 IKPVVEGRDVRFEI
+269 PVDGQVTFTIG
-283 HDGPEGPPD
+283 GPEGEPREGTVD
-292 PPKQGRGAKF
+292 GKGAE
-302 TCLVCGDLTAD
+302 CLVCGNRATLK
-313 GYIKAEGVA
+313 YVRAEGVA
-322 GRMGARLLTTVAE
+322 GRMGAMMMAVVAE
-335 GKRQRIYLE
+335 GKRRRVYF
-344 ATEEHER
+344 APTAEH
-351 AAVVDLAADVP
+351 VGAADVGRP
-362 QERMPVNPRWFS
+362 ADVPESELPEQALGFRVQG
-374 PPFYGLE
+374 YGMRKH
-381 TYASLFTNRQLL
+381 ADLFTNRQLV
-393 ALTTFSDLVGEAR
+393 ALTTFSDLVSEAR
-406 ERVERDAR
+406 EKVERDAR

-420 AEAADYG
+420 ADVAEYG
-427 KAVALY
+427 KAVATY
-433 LGLASSRA
+433 LGFAVSRMS
-441 ADYCSTIA
+441 DYASTIT
-449 TWSSNPQ
+449 TWASNPQ
-456 NELVRG
+456 MEILRG
-462 TFARQALPMTWDFA
+462 TFARQTLSMTWDFA
-476 ESNVF
+476 EGNVF
-481 GPSSGTLDIMV
+481 GPSSGTLEIML
-492 TAVGKAL
+492 AAIGKTL
-499 DLLPA
+499 DALPA
-504 EQTTGHAVQ
+504 QDKQGRVSQ
-513 ADATTRTYD
+513 ADASDRSYD

-540 LSDFFY
+540 LADFFY

-553 SDIYPEV
+553 GDIYPDV
-560 MTTILT
+560 MSTILT

-571 LIASP
+571 LIATP
-576 YRHGGS
+576 YRHNGS
-582 REKAEDHF
+582 SEAAEKHF

-609 PLVVYYAFKQA
+609 PLTVYYAFKQSETDA
-620 ESDDDNGIAS
+620 EDGTAS
-630 TGWETMLNGLIQ
+630 TGWETLLSGLIE

-655 ERSGRSIGIGT
+655 ERTGRSRDIGS

-680 HVTAHSTDRRG
+680 HITAGSTDRRG

-696 RGELPDALRKLQEGN
+696 RSELPDKLRKLQEGN

-731 YAKVTEPD
+731 YAKVAEPD
-739 GSAMRVR
+739 GSPMRVR
-746 TALELINDV
+746 TALGLINDV

-769 DTRWAIRWFMQHQW
+769 DTRWAIRWFEQFQW
-783 AKGAFG
+783 GKGRFG

-801 VKGLQDAHITGSG
+801 VKGLQDAHITASG
-814 DSKVWLVP
+814 DSKVWLVA
-822 PAELPESY
+822 PADLPEAY
-830 DPESDARIS
+830 DPETDARIS
-839 VWEAAMH
+839 VWECAMH
-846 LSRVLEGKGAKSGL
+846 LSRVLEGKGAQSGV

-877 EDTIRDLTHLLY
+877 EDAIRDLAHLLY

-900 GQWFNNLASAWS
+900 GQRFNNLASAWS

-927 KPQHQPLF
+927 KPHHQPLF

>member
-1 MSGASEETAPAPERR
+1 VSGATEETAPERR
-16 TKLIEVSLPLEA
+16 TKLIEVALPLEA

-39 RHGHPSTL
+39 RHGHPATL

-70 PSSRPDLYRGE
+70 PAARPDLYASE
-81 EEQKAARQELF
+81 EEQKAARQKLF

-118 ESHGEGPLPPVLD
+118 ESNGGSIPPVLD

-147 LQAYASDL
+147 LEAHASDL

-169 PPLWAG
+169 PPRWAG
-175 YKPVSLKADL
+175 RRPVSPNAEL
-185 RTNHWP
+185 RTDDWP

-200 RQYGKWMCE
+200 RQYGKWMQE
-209 EAHARIGTHYPKTKL
+209 QAFARIGHHYPKAKL

-238 RTVVCPN
+238 RTVACPD
-245 PTCGV
+245 PACGV
-250 EMPLVTTWW
+250 AMPLVTTWW

-269 IKPVVEGRDVRFEI
+269 IKPVVEGREVRFEI
-283 HDGPEGPPD
+283 HDGPEGPSD

-302 TCLVCGDLTAD
+302 MCLICGSVTTEA
-313 GYIKAEGVA
+313 YIKAEGFA
-322 GRMGARLLTTVAE
+322 GRMGARLLATVAE
-335 GKRQRIYLE
+335 GKNQRIYLE
-344 ATEEHER
+344 ATEEHEGA
-351 AAVVDLAADVP
+351 AAVGGVANVP
-362 QERMPVNPRWFS
+362 QELMPVNPRSFS
-374 PPFYGLE
+374 PPLYGLE

-393 ALTTFSDLVGEAR
+393 ALTTFSDLVGEVR
-406 ERVERDAR
+406 EKVERDAA
-414 DAGMGE
+414 DGGVAT
-420 AEAADYG
+420 AEAAEYG

-433 LGLASSRA
+433 LALASSRT
-441 ADYCSTIA
+441 ADLNNSIV
-449 TWSSNPQ
+449 TWSNGRDQARNLFS
-456 NELVRG
+456 
-462 TFARQALPMTWDFA
+462 RQAIPMAWDFVEVSPFA
-476 ESNVF
+476 DAAGDLRVSVATAGRVIEVLPTSN
-481 GPSSGTLDIMV
+481 GPGL
-492 TAVGKAL
+492 VG
-499 DLLPA
+499 
-504 EQTTGHAVQ
+504 QV
-513 ADATTRTYD
+513 DATTRPYD
-522 NYVINTDPP
+522 NCVINTDPP
-531 YYDNIGYAD
+531 YYDNVPYAD
-540 LSDFFY
+540 LADFFY

-553 SDIYPEV
+553 GDVYPEL
-560 MTTILT
+560 TGTILT
-566 PKEPE
+566 PKESE
-571 LIASP
+571 LVASP
-576 YRHGGS
+576 YRHNGNW
-582 REKAEDHF
+582 EAAERHF

-598 THMRAGHHPDY
+598 THMRTGHHPDF
-609 PLVVYYAFKQA
+609 PLAMYYAFKQSETDA
-620 ESDDDNGIAS
+620 IDGTAS
-630 TGWETMLNGLIQ
+630 TGWETLLSGLIE

-655 ERSGRSIGIGT
+655 ERTGRSRDIGS

-680 HVTAHSTDRRG
+680 EATAGTTDRRG

-696 RGELPDALRKLQEGN
+696 RNELPDKLRRLQEGN

-731 YAKVTEPD
+731 YTKVTEPD

-746 TALELINDV
+746 TALGLINDV

-769 DTRWAIRWFMQHQW
+769 GTRWAIRWFEQFQW
-783 AKGAFG
+783 GKGAFG

-801 VKGLQDAHITGSG
+801 VKGLQDAQITKSG
-814 DSKVWLVP
+814 DRKVWLVAP
-822 PAELPESY
+822 TDLPKSY
-830 DPESDARIS
+830 DPETDGRIS

-846 LSRVLEGKGAKSGL
+846 LSRLLEGKGSGSGL

-870 RRRGEFD
+870 RQRGEFD
-877 EDTIRDLTHLLY
+877 EDAIRDLTHLLY

-900 GQWFNNLASAWS
+900 GQRFNNLASAWS
-912 DLQTEARAAEKRGPR
+912 DLQTEARAAEKRGPS
-927 KPQHQPLF
+927 KPTHQPLF